1 MRKMTR
7 LEAFTKI
14 FNLAKLPADAMAAE
28 DKLVAGLV
36 GVFFAADDLVDF
48 QDAVTLLH
56 GADKEIR
63 ESFGWEGFKS
73 AVLREVKSLKIE
85 GRPPSNEDVAA
96 FFKAMIWIP
105 RVDFNIFREI
115 SGVAIETPA
124 PLDLGPLR
132 IYRRDR
138 HQKELSADSHAKE
151 GLFADT
157 GDHLIRVVVS
167 ARDSNFA
174 MELAEEQFLRFD
186 HIIAFI
192 CGHQNQSHRVSA
204 SRPGGPARVKSY
216 MATEATAMHVVKR
229 LSRGGT
235 IRLDSEDITDWDG
248 NGKIW
253 AILSSASPTK
263 MQKRIL
269 LAIEWLGQAR
279 LEMSQ
284 ANAILKAAIA
294 TEILFNLRKEPIGP
308 SISSQIAETMA
319 HVVGGQVKVK
329 LMIEK
334 EMKRLYGLRSDVTH
348 RGAVNF
354 EDGDIRLLMALAS
367 DAIMILLT
375 QAPYV
380 DFETE
385 DQFVAHLNIV
395 KYSAPPPPR
404 LVRNSE
410 R

>member
-1 MRKMTR
+1 MKKMTR
-7 LEAFTKI
+7 FEAFAKI
-14 FNLAKLPADAMAAE
+14 FDLAKLPSDAVAAE
-28 DKLVAGLV
+28 DKLQADVV
-36 GVFFAADDLVDF
+36 GIFFETDDLVDL

-56 GADKEIR
+56 NAEKDLH

-73 AVLREVKSLKIE
+73 AVLREVKALKIE
-85 GRPPSNEDVAA
+85 GRGPSNEDVSA
-96 FFKAMIWIP
+96 FFKTMLGIP

-115 SGVAIETPA
+115 SGVAIETPT
-124 PLDLGPLR
+124 PLDLGPFR
-132 IYRRDR
+132 IYRRDL
-138 HQKELSADSHAKE
+138 HQKELSADSHVKE
-151 GLFADT
+151 GLFIDT
-157 GDHLIRVVVS
+157 GDHLIRVVAS

-192 CGHQNQSHRVSA
+192 CGQQNQSHRVSA

-216 MATEATAMHVVKR
+216 MATEAAAFHVIKR
-229 LSRGGT
+229 ASKGGT
-235 IRLDSEDITDWDG
+235 IRLDAEDISNLDE

-253 AILSSASPTK
+253 AILSSVSPTK
-263 MQKRIL
+263 MQRRIL
-269 LAIEWLGQAR
+269 LAIEWIGQAR
-279 LEMSQ
+279 LEMSR
-284 ANAILKAAIA
+284 ANAMLKAAIA
-294 TEILFNLRKEPIGP
+294 TEILFNLRREPIGP

-319 HVVGGQVKVK
+319 HVVGGHIQVK

-375 QAPYV
+375 QAPYK
-380 DFETE
+380 DFANE
-385 DQFVAHLNIV
+385 DQFVEHLSVV
-395 KYSAPPPPR
+395 KYSAPPPAKG
-404 LVRNSE
+404 VSTME
-410 R
+410 G